1 MNVYYLGT
9 YCSGLK
15 DIISKFKVIIYMRY
29 VLIIISLILLS
40 SCKST
45 EEFSGFS
52 YDPPDV
58 TDTTDKELIPQYK
71 RVIGAGSPKVW
82 VSNEFEGARLND
94 FYMKNDSLFEVF
106 IQPENAPI
114 NNSPWFAFKIWSDT
128 VRSAKIKIN
137 YQDAIHRY
145 VPKLHRPDSLES
157 VDLTD
162 YEEPVFEF
170 DSTDGTAIVE
180 LELDTLPVYLSAQ
193 PLQTTSDLK
202 AELEARDIIGHDFVK
217 LKRAGLS
224 KRGREILELEIT
236 EVTPDQRAPVLAIV
250 GRQHPPEVT
259 GYLASLSFLEELTS
273 DSELAND
280 FRNTFVV
287 KAFPMMNP
295 DGVDLGHWRHNAG
308 GIDLNRD
315 WKNFNQPETKVVRD
329 ALSWMKGH
337 NKRIMYY
344 AIDFHSTNE
353 NLFYPINENVKTR
366 PDNVTQKWIKMIMA
380 DNEEIDFTVEE
391 FDTSSPIAKNWFFHT
406 FGIDA
411 VTYEVDDQLDLDKLD
426 EISRSAARSLMQL
439 LLDEWNDKSS

>member
-1 MNVYYLGT
+1 
-9 YCSGLK
+9 
-15 DIISKFKVIIYMRY
+15 MRSA
-29 VLIIISLILLS
+29 LIIVSLLLLLS

-71 RVIGAGSPKVW
+71 RVIGAGLPKVW

-114 NNSPWFAFKIWSDT
+114 NNSPWYAFKIWSDT
-128 VRSAKIKIN
+128 LRSAKIKIN
-137 YQDAIHRY
+137 YQDATHRY
-145 VPKLHRPDSLES
+145 VPKLHRPDSLGN
-157 VDLTD
+157 VKLTE
-162 YEEPVFEF
+162 YEQLEFEF
-170 DSTDGTAIVE
+170 DSTDGTAIID
-180 LELDTLPVYLSAQ
+180 LALSKAPFYISAQ

-202 AELEARDIIGHDFVK
+202 AELERRAITGHNFVK
-217 LKRAGLS
+217 LSSAGLS
-224 KRGREILELEIT
+224 KRGREIIELEIT
-236 EVTPDQRAPVLAIV
+236 EISPDQKAPVLAIV

-259 GYLASLSFLEELTS
+259 GYLASLSFMEELTS
-273 DSELAND
+273 DSELAEE

-287 KAFPMMNP
+287 KAFPMINP
-295 DGVDLGHWRHNAG
+295 DGADLGHWRHNAG

-353 NLFYPINENVKTR
+353 NLFYPINENVKTQ
-366 PDNVTQKWIKMIMA
+366 PDNITQNWIKMIMQ
-380 DNEEIDFTVEE
+380 DNEGIEFTVEE
-391 FDTSSPIAKNWFFHT
+391 FDTSSPIAKNWFYHT

-411 VTYEVDDQLDLDKLD
+411 VTYEVDDQLTLDKLD
-426 EISRSAARSLMQL
+426 EISRSAARSLMRL
-439 LLDEWNDKSS
+439 LMDEWNAKNS